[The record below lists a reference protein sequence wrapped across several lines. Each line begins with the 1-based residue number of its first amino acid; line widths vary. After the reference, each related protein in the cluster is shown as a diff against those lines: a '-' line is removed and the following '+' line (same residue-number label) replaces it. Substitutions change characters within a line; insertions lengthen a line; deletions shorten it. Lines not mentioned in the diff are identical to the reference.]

1 LAKLA
6 LLRNV
11 RFLQRRKEPL
21 EGPAWRL
28 ALIVFSVLLAFL
40 IGSLFFIPFGVDPIQ
55 AYTSL
60 VTAGFSSRNGFAYT
74 LMKASPMLLVALGT
88 VLAFRTGFRYLG
100 FEGTLGLGAI
110 VTVWFALECQEGG
123 LFGPLPGIIFFPIAT
138 LIGFLGGGIWAG
150 IVGFS
155 KARLGG
161 NEVIVSLMSNYVANL
176 LINFLIS
183 GPMRQPGDMPQTAH
197 IPDATRLPRILP
209 GTRAHAGILVA
220 LALTV
225 GVYWFLRHTT
235 LGYKMIV
242 SGDNPK
248 AARYGG
254 INVVRMVILSSVIA
268 GGLAGIAGGYEVL
281 GVHLRVTEGLS
292 SDLGRLG
299 IIAALLGGLEP
310 VGAAIA
316 AVLYAAMNVGAEAMQ
331 RRAAVPTPVTF
342 TIQSLVVIVLLC
354 VDILRYYRVVLPKIG
369 VARPMVVSEVSE

>member
-1 LAKLA
+1 MAELTF
-6 LLRNV
+6 LRGV
-11 RFLQRRKEPL
+11 RFLQKRKEPL
-21 EGPAWRL
+21 EGAGWRL
-28 ALIVFSVLLAFL
+28 LLIALSVLLAFA
-40 IGSLFFIPFGVDPIQ
+40 IGSLFFLPFGVDPVQ

-60 VTAGFSSRNGFAYT
+60 LTAGFSSRNGFAFT

-88 VLAFRTGFRYLG
+88 LLAFRTGFRYLG

-110 VTVWFALECQEGG
+110 ATVWFALECQEGG
-123 LFGPLPGIIFFPIAT
+123 LFGPLPGVVFFPCAT
-138 LIGFLGGGIWAG
+138 LIAFAGGGLWAG

-155 KARLGG
+155 KAKLGG
-161 NEVIVSLMSNYVANL
+161 NEVIVSLMSNYIATL

-183 GPMRQPGDMPQTAH
+183 GPMRQPGDMPQTPH
-197 IPDATRLPRILP
+197 IPDPTRLPRILP

-220 LALTV
+220 IALAMV
-225 GVYWFLRHTT
+225 VYWFLRNTT

-254 INVVRMVILSSVIA
+254 IDVVRMVILSSFIA

-281 GVHLRVTEGLS
+281 GLHYRVTEGLS

-316 AVLYAAMNVGAEAMQ
+316 AVLYAAMGVGAEAMQ

-342 TIQSLVVIVLLC
+342 TIQALVVIILLC
-354 VDILRYYRVVLPKIG
+354 VDIFRRYRLVLPRIQSSKTRA
-369 VARPMVVSEVSE
+369 AREAAE